1 MTIEHQCPYC
11 DSHFIELIDL
21 IAHIK
26 EVHKK

>member
-1 MTIEHQCPYC
+1 MREHQCPYC
-11 DSHFIELIDL
+11 DSHFIELVDL